1 MCLYYNKGEVKIIN
15 MFKQLQIY
23 TLKVRP
29 FFSEILSYSEEN
41 PRPFREIFWIFFFG
55 RVTVLLLCASLSLP
69 DFSGFGDVLISYID
83 PVAFSLL
90 FLGVVAFFTLLER
103 KGMAAIQRREGPNVA
118 GPYGLLQPI
127 ADGLKLILKELWPS
141 EEVDFDFFFLA
152 PVVSFVVSFLT

>member
-1 MCLYYNKGEVKIIN
+1 M
-15 MFKQLQIY
+15 
-23 TLKVRP
+23 
-29 FFSEILSYSEEN
+29 
-41 PRPFREIFWIFFFG
+41 
-55 RVTVLLLCASLSLP
+55 P